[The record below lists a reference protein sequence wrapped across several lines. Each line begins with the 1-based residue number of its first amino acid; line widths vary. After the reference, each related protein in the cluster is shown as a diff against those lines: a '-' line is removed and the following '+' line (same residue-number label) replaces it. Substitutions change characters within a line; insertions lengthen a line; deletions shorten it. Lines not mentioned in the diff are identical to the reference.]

1 MKRRRTILLS
11 VIPPVVLS
19 PSYSFAMH
27 ISEGI
32 LPFSWALFWF
42 VASAPFLA
50 WGLRTLA
57 RRSAVDLSSKPLAGM
72 VAAVVFIISCMPV
85 PVPTAGTCSHPCGTG
100 LAAVV
105 LGPAL
110 GVVVAAVALLIQALF
125 LSHGGLSTWGANLFT
140 MGVMGSF
147 AGYFA
152 FRTLRACG
160 AGPVVAA
167 FAAGLLA
174 DWATYA
180 GTSMIMAAGIRG
192 TSPFW
197 PLAGKIALAFVPT
210 QLPLGIIEGAI
221 TAGMV
226 SLLRK
231 KRPDLLARTALAAT
245 EGEGR

>member
-1 MKRRRTILLS
+1 MNRRIFALPSAMLPILL
-11 VIPPVVLS
+11 L

-32 LPFSWALFWF
+32 LPFSWALFWS
-42 VASAPFLA
+42 VVSLPFLA
-50 WGLRTLA
+50 VGLRTLA
-57 RRSAVDLSSKPLAGM
+57 RRSASDLSSKPLVGM

-100 LAAVV
+100 LAAVL
-105 LGPAL
+105 LGPTL
-110 GVVVAAVALLIQALF
+110 GVVTAAVALLIQALF

-147 AGYFA
+147 VGYA
-152 FRTLRACG
+152 VFRGARSLG

-167 FAAGLLA
+167 FAAGLLS

-180 GTSMIMAAGIRG
+180 GTAMVMAAGIRG
-192 TSPFW
+192 ASPFW

-210 QLPLGIIEGAI
+210 QLPLGIIEGVI

-226 SLLRK
+226 SLLMR
-231 KRPDLLARTALAAT
+231 KRPDLLARTALADL
-245 EGEGR
+245 GGGKR